1 MMRGDFINMTEEALR
16 SFATDYNTEDLV
28 NKMVDYYLSYLYR
41 QKELINVR
49 IEDENRRD
57 YKNDSLVEEIRLIE
71 KTIEGLENANIGEL
85 T

>member
-16 SFATDYNTEDLV
+16 SFATDHNTEDLV